1 MPLFDYKCHDTKCVM
16 YAHPQ
21 ELLVSNRND
30 VVDCIKCNK
39 PMEIIMTKGSY
50 FHLKGS
56 WPGKD
61 LSKERGK

>member
-1 MPLFDYKCHDTKCVM
+1 MPIFDYKCPDPKCVM

-21 ELLVSNRND
+21 EVLVKDRNEI
-30 VVDCIKCNK
+30 VVCAKCDK
-39 PMEIIMTKGSY
+39 YMELIITAPSY

-61 LSKERGK
+61 LKRGDE